1 MIHIERNNASIG
13 MEHPVELTCELTLAI
28 ASVLKALEQRT
39 STQCALNM
47 CLRAF
52 ELGIENKDSGKEEV
66 LTFEEYQKKK
76 VGEQA
81 MKKMEMVKKYFE
93 RGVDDGK

>member
-1 MIHIERNNASIG
+1 MIHIEGNNANIV

-28 ASVLKALEQRT
+28 ASVFKALEQRE

-93 RGVDDGK
+93 RGADDGK